1 MYIDRAGTIDMKRVN
16 FRGNRAC
23 GSGGM
28 FVRGGSTKL
37 VMKGPFF
44 FEGNTASGCAGVGVN
59 VGRSIGGQGGGLS
72 LSGVSGAMIEGG
84 SFSRNVGK
92 VGGGGM
98 GISTYDE
105 RNAVVVTSTSIMGC
119 LFDSNNARLF
129 GGGYRTLT
137 GRPGPRLSA
146 CHSAHSGTTRRT
158 RGAVRT
164 LKTTP
169 SASQGTSTVSTQQN
183 SYLYKWF
190 IRRL

>member
-72 LSGVSGAMIEGG
+72 LSGVSGAVIEGG

-129 GGGYRTLT
+129 GGGLQNVNGKAGTSSL
-137 GRPGPRLSA
+137 RLSQCTFRNNTA
-146 CHSAHSGTTRRT
+146 NEGGGAYSENDPVRITGKKRR
-158 RGAVRT
+158 RGEE
-164 LKTTP
+164 
-169 SASQGTSTVSTQQN
+169 GMN
-183 SYLYKWF
+183 SL
-190 IRRL
+190 L